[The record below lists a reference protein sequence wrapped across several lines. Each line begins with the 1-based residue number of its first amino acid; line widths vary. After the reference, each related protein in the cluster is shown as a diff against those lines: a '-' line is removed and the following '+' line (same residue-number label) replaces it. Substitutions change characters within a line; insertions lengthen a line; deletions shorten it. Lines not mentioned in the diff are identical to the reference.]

1 MLSGRS
7 GNAQWALHLA
17 FGPTFALVCSTD
29 VLASGPTKGIGQE
42 TMGFDEFFSLP
53 TAAQAGIVAF
63 GVALMLLVIAQ
74 MLMASSLRNRSHA
87 AALEGLR
94 KDVRALAQTTG
105 GGQTSHSSNG
115 LAPPP
120 RPKKRRKVRRQSK

>member
-1 MLSGRS
+1 
-7 GNAQWALHLA
+7 
-17 FGPTFALVCSTD
+17 
-29 VLASGPTKGIGQE
+29 
-42 TMGFDEFFSLP
+42 MGFDGFFSLP

-74 MLMASSLRNRSHA
+74 MLMTSALRNRSHA

-94 KDVRALAQTTG
+94 KDVKALAQTNG

-115 LAPPP
+115 LARPP
-120 RPKKRRKVRRQSK
+120 RPIKRRKVRHKPK

>member
-1 MLSGRS
+1 
-7 GNAQWALHLA
+7 
-17 FGPTFALVCSTD
+17 
-29 VLASGPTKGIGQE
+29 
-42 TMGFDEFFSLP
+42 MGFDEFFSLP

-87 AALEGLR
+87 AALERLR

-120 RPKKRRKVRRQSK
+120 RPIKRRKVRRQSK

>member
-1 MLSGRS
+1 
-7 GNAQWALHLA
+7 
-17 FGPTFALVCSTD
+17 
-29 VLASGPTKGIGQE
+29 
-42 TMGFDEFFSLP
+42 MGFDGFFSLP

-63 GVALMLLVIAQ
+63 GVALMLLVISQ

-94 KDVRALAQTTG
+94 KDVRALTQTNG
-105 GGQTSHSSNG
+105 SGQKTHSSNG

-120 RPKKRRKVRRQSK
+120 RPIKRRKVRRQSK